1 MYATIRNMRRLHLPI
16 DLQLSIFDTIVRPI
30 MLYGSEVWG
39 FEKNDI
45 LDKLGQ
51 HLKKIQMIL
60 CLNKS
65 TPNVMVYGES
75 GRHPI
80 LLEMKQRMVTL

>member
-45 LDKLGQ
+45 LEKLGQ
-51 HLKKIQMIL
+51 HLIFFK
-60 CLNKS
+60 
-65 TPNVMVYGES
+65 
-75 GRHPI
+75 
-80 LLEMKQRMVTL
+80 